1 MHCMID
7 VYAFNGRTTFFRLK
21 KSFIKSYLL
30 TLRLV
35 LSININYSHI
45 LINVKIVVIP
55 VKKSSKKL
63 Q

>member
-7 VYAFNGRTTFFRLK
+7 VYAFNGRTKFFRLIN
-21 KSFIKSYLL
+21 SFIKSYLL